1 MKLVWS
7 FDAKEDLQNLHLHY
21 ASHGSG
27 HAAKELLKRIRKSA
41 LLLLEFPRLGKSVVY
56 SPRMDAEIRMILVGR
71 IKIYYIFKGAEIR
84 IMRVWDGRQ
93 DPDKLV
99 L

>member
-1 MKLVWS
+1 
-7 FDAKEDLQNLHLHY
+7 
-21 ASHGSG
+21 
-27 HAAKELLKRIRKSA
+27 
-41 LLLLEFPRLGKSVVY
+41 
-56 SPRMDAEIRMILVGR
+56 MDAEIRMILVGR
-71 IKIYYIFKGAEIR
+71 IKIYYILKGAEIR

>member
-1 MKLVWS
+1 M
-7 FDAKEDLQNLHLHY
+7 
-21 ASHGSG
+21 
-27 HAAKELLKRIRKSA
+27 
-41 LLLLEFPRLGKSVVY
+41 GKSVVY